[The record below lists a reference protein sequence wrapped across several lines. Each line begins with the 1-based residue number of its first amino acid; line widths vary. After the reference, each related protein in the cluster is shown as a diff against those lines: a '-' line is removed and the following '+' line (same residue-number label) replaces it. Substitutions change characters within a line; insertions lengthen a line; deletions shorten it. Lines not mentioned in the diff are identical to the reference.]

1 MTMISRLLQFSRRSK
16 GMTRTMKW
24 RMDGIRSMLASDL
37 CSLVVNDAV
46 AGSSNPPNPPT
57 RLVPALTHGYP
68 WITRG

>member
-1 MTMISRLLQFSRRSK
+1 
-16 GMTRTMKW
+16 MTRTMKW

-68 WITRG
+68 SITRG